1 MYGLRKFSKDCVSF
15 LVLDEIE
22 ERKEFLEE
30 MTALGKGKQYHNIN
44 TEISQVS
51 CLIFL
56 MSQEC
61 LRKMI

>member
-1 MYGLRKFSKDCVSF
+1 MYGLRMFSKDCVSF

-51 CLIFL
+51 CLIYL

-61 LRKMI
+61 L

>member
-51 CLIFL
+51 CLIYL

-61 LRKMI
+61 L